1 MRRLMMMQADKE
13 PSISFP
19 TIFKVE
25 NITVK
30 TAATRYELNPTLSV
44 NTSFIVKLR
53 FCVNSII
60 RGNIVIIDIALQES
74 ADSTSY
80 DKIFTLD
87 FNTSKQLRISIKNKI
102 GNEVVKSEVLYVLN
116 LNTLYDFEFFYDA
129 ENKTSK
135 VSLFE
140 DVNGGINKVVD
151 VTYNI
156 EYANYDWDYI
166 SLGGR
171 ANSSATLNGQI
182 QYDSIEIQQE
192 S

>member
-13 PSISFP
+13 PAISFP

-30 TAATRYELNPTLSV
+30 TKATRYELNPTLSV

-60 RGNIVIIDIALQES
+60 RGTIVIIDIALQES
-74 ADSTSY
+74 ADSISY

-87 FNTSKQLRISIKNKI
+87 FNTSKQLTISIKNKI
-102 GNEVVKSEVLYVLN
+102 GNNVVKDELLYLLN

>member
-1 MRRLMMMQADKE
+1 MRRLMMQKYGGE

-25 NITVK
+25 NITVNTK
-30 TAATRYELNPTLSV
+30 ATRYELNPTLSV

-53 FCVNSII
+53 FCVNSIT
-60 RGNIVIIDIALQES
+60 RGTIVIIDIALQES
-74 ADSTSY
+74 TDSSYY

-102 GNEVVKSEVLYVLN
+102 GNEVVKGEVLYVLN

-129 ENKTSK
+129 GNKTSK
-135 VSLFE
+135 VSLYD
-140 DVNGGINKVVD
+140 DVNGGRNKVVD

-156 EYANYDWDYI
+156 EYANYDWDYV

-171 ANSSATLNGQI
+171 ANSAATLNGQI
-182 QYDSIEIQQE
+182 QYDSVEIQQE